1 MALNTHSYLAKN
13 IEFKIVYLFLFLGV
27 CKGVVLAREEKRLY
41 QPLAE
46 LRRSTENLIEK
57 GKTAKRQGSETG
69 ILQI

>member
-1 MALNTHSYLAKN
+1 MALNTHSYLAKDR
-13 IEFKIVYLFLFLGV
+13 EFKMFYLFLFLGV
-27 CKGVVLAREEKRLY
+27 CKGVVLACEKCLY

-57 GKTAKRQGSETG
+57 GKAAKCQGSETG